1 MKLVYIGDHTSRF
14 TPGLLYKVINTTL
27 DFTTVLDK
35 DGVPMDFISDHFH
48 YYFRWRE
55 INKWRDEQIDKILN

>member
-1 MKLVYIGDHTSRF
+1 MKLVYIGHHTSRF

-48 YYFRWRE
+48 LFQMER
-55 INKWRDEQIDKILN
+55 NK